1 MKKGLTEMVFILDRS
16 GSMGG
21 LESDTI
27 GGFNGMIEKQKKQEG
42 EANVTTVLF
51 DDKYELIHD
60 RFPIQAVR
68 PMTDRDY
75 YVRGC
80 TALLDAIGKTIS
92 KMANIQKHLPED
104 MRAEKVIFVITTD
117 GFENASREYSYAR
130 IREMIE
136 KEKTKYGWEFLFL
149 GANMDA
155 VEEAKRFGIAANRSV
170 TFENDSQGVAM
181 NYDVVGDT
189 LSCMRKASNMRAVD
203 GSWKKRIEED
213 YQSRAGRSQK
223 KTGRPFGNRNSSK

>member
-1 MKKGLTEMVFILDRS
+1 MKKGLTELVFILDRS

-27 GGFNGMIEKQKKQEG
+27 GGFNGMIKKQREQEG

-51 DDKYELIHD
+51 DDKYELLHD
-60 RFPIQAVR
+60 RFPIEAVR

-80 TALLDAIGKTIS
+80 TALLDAVGKTID
-92 KMANIQKHLPED
+92 KMVNIQKHLPEE

-117 GFENASREYSYAR
+117 GLENASREYSTSR
-130 IREMIE
+130 IRQMIE
-136 KEKTKYGWEFLFL
+136 REKKEYGWEFLFL

-155 VEEAKRFGIAANRSV
+155 VKEAEKFGVASSRAVRFH
-170 TFENDSQGVAM
+170 NDSQGIAT
-181 NYDVVGDT
+181 NYEVVGNT
-189 LSCMRKASNMRAVD
+189 LSCMRRAANMADVD
-203 GSWKKRIEED
+203 GSWKERIEED
-213 YQSRAGRSQK
+213 YQRRAGAGQK
-223 KTGRPFGNRNSSK
+223 KSGK